1 MMREFCAFG
10 EPLRFDREL
19 RRTLLK
25 QLSSSNDL
33 GRLWVIDLDGAPVGY
48 VVLTFGYSFE
58 YEGRDALID
67 ELFVKEELRGRGIG
81 RQTIDFLS
89 EACRSLGIRAL
100 HLEVDHDN
108 TNAQRLY
115 RNSGFEGN
123 QRSLLTKWLMT
134 GDKK

>member
-25 QLSSSNDL
+25 QLSLINDL

-89 EACRSLGIRAL
+89 EACPSLGIKAV

-108 TNAQRLY
+108 ANAQRLY

-123 QRSLLTKWLMT
+123 QRSLLTKWLT
-134 GDKK
+134 PAGEK